1 MERDDNMSFN
11 REMANM
17 LAGSNVKVIH
27 GEVIGNVDPYIE
39 WIKWLSYIP
48 KFQQLRIQELN
59 SKKVADISIE
69 ELNEVKEYR
78 NQSRM
83 LRLFKIY
90 GTSEISKN
98 EYMEVY
104 NFMKKQKI
112 DDLMLSK
119 LSVEEL
125 KYAKEQ
131 IQHFSEISNEE
142 LRQKSRK

>member
-90 GTSEISKN
+90 GTSEIS
-98 EYMEVY
+98 
-104 NFMKKQKI
+104 
-112 DDLMLSK
+112 
-119 LSVEEL
+119 
-125 KYAKEQ
+125 
-131 IQHFSEISNEE
+131 NEE